1 MNKEQLEKYLKA
13 NPFEQLNKIVFSL
26 LFDDIATLKIAP
38 GTKLNVAQI
47 ATELNI
53 SRTPVTEALKMLYNT
68 GFVETFPDKS
78 GFYVSS
84 IKREEIVKLY
94 TAREM
99 IESKAAYLCASYH
112 ACPNIGKLEKLAYE
126 YKDGFVIRD
135 YESIRN
141 VDIPFHQL
149 IIESCGNIYVQQC
162 YEQLKQQTHR
172 FQWYSIN
179 ISRND
184 PYNPLSEELI
194 PQHIAIVNAIK
205 LHMPDIA
212 AQAMTNHIN
221 SCIKYT
227 IIR

>member
-1 MNKEQLEKYLKA
+1 MNKEQLNKYLKA

-26 LFDDIATLKIAP
+26 LFDDITNLKIAP

-53 SRTPVTEALKMLYNT
+53 SRTPVTEALKMLYNI
-68 GFVETFPDKS
+68 GFVETLPNKS

-99 IESKAAYLCASYH
+99 IEAKAAYLCATMH
-112 ACPNIGKLEKLAYE
+112 PCPNIEQMEDLAYQ
-126 YKDGFVIRD
+126 YKEGFMVRD
-135 YESIRN
+135 YEILKN

-149 IIESCGNIYVQQC
+149 IIDSCGNFHVKQC
-162 YEQLKQQTHR
+162 YELLKRQMHR
-172 FQWYSIN
+172 YQWYSVN

-184 PYNPLSEELI
+184 ADNPISEELI

-205 LHMPDIA
+205 LYMPDLA
-212 AQAMTNHIN
+212 AQAMSKHIV
-221 SCIKYT
+221 SCLKYT
-227 IIR
+227 VFR